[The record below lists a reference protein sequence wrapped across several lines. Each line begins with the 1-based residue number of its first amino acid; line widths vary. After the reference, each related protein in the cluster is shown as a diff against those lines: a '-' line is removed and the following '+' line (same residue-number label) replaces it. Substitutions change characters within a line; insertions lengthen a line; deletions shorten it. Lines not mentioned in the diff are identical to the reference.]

1 MGKKITAF
9 NSSSARQRATIGI
22 RRTSFGDC
30 FSHRIY
36 TNVYIS
42 RNVRSGGPSNNT
54 STNKGELCI
63 VHFLLGEAARY
74 KLVES
79 PFRTNHLTS
88 RQ

>member
-9 NSSSARQRATIGI
+9 NSSSARQRATICI

-30 FSHRIY
+30 FSH
-36 TNVYIS
+36 YIS

-54 STNKGELCI
+54 STDKGELCI

-79 PFRTNHLTS
+79 PFGTNHLTS